1 MAKNRKSKRR
11 MRNRA
16 NYTRKNRKSVSRRSK
31 MSGGSCNCSQASTV
45 MGGSANLA
53 ELSSDNHYVY
63 NKDVVP
69 LPSPSYGGKRR
80 RHRMRLM
87 KGGGGNGGIL
97 DTLSKFGG
105 ADQVGSFGT
114 FSGLYDTSRFMS
126 ATPMVDSSAHVQPI
140 STKYNEFNPPLV

>member
-53 ELSSDNHYVY
+53 ELSSDNHYGY
-63 NKDVVP
+63 NKELINPPVQ
-69 LPSPSYGGKRR
+69 SYGGQRQRR
-80 RHRMRLM
+80 RMRLM
-87 KGGGGNGGIL
+87 RGGATDGGIL
-97 DTLSKFGG
+97 DTLAKFGG

-126 ATPMVDSSAHVQPI
+126 ATPMVDSSVHVQPI
-140 STKYNEFNPPLV
+140 TSKYNEFNTPLV